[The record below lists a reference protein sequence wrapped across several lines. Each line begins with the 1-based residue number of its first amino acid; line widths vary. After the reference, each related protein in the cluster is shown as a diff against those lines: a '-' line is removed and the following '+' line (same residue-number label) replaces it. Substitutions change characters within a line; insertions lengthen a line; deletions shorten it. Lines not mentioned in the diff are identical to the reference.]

1 LGKNK
6 TILLSFQRIPWINPF
21 LVKKECHGGRNLP
34 KKESTLF
41 SESPLESTIF
51 LFLPSLYESFPFR
64 SFIPNFS
71 MKILVIPGDG
81 IGQEVTTWGKKV
93 IEKIAQKHGHS
104 VSFEEGRMGHVAIEA
119 TGNPLPDET
128 LEKARK
134 SDAILF
140 GAIGHI
146 KYDNDPTAKV
156 RPEQGLLKI
165 RKELGLYANLRPIKL
180 FDELLGAS
188 SLKPEILKG
197 ADILFFRELT
207 GDVYF
212 GEKKRSEDRKTASDL
227 MIYHQYEVER
237 IAEKAYKAAQVRS
250 KRLCSVDKAN
260 VLESSR
266 LWRET
271 VQEVAKRYPDVETEH
286 MFIDNAAMQLIKD
299 PKRFDVVLTANLF
312 GDILTDE
319 ASQIAGSMGML
330 ASASVGDTIGFY
342 EPIHGSAHDIA
353 GKGVAN
359 PLASILSV
367 ALMFE
372 ISFGLKKEANAIV
385 EAVAATLKEGFRT
398 RDIADATTSKENLLG
413 TESMGLKVLEKI

>member
-1 LGKNK
+1 MKKN
-6 TILLSFQRIPWINPF
+6 
-21 LVKKECHGGRNLP
+21 
-34 KKESTLF
+34 
-41 SESPLESTIF
+41 
-51 LFLPSLYESFPFR
+51 
-64 SFIPNFS
+64 
-71 MKILVIPGDG
+71 ILVIPGDG
-81 IGQEVTTWGKKV
+81 IGPEVTTWGKAV
-93 IEKIAQKHGHS
+93 LEKIAEVYGHEF
-104 VSFEEGRMGHVAIEA
+104 SFQEALMGHVAIEA

-128 LEKARK
+128 LQKAQQ

-140 GAIGHI
+140 GAVGHA
-146 KYDNDPTAKV
+146 KYDNDPSAKV

-165 RKELGLYANLRPIKL
+165 RKELGLYANLRPILL
-180 FDELLGAS
+180 FDELLDAS
-188 SLKPEILKG
+188 SIKPSILKG
-197 ADILFFRELT
+197 TDILFFRELT

-212 GEKKRSEDRKTASDL
+212 GEKKRSEDGHTASDL
-227 MIYHQYEVER
+227 MVYSRYEIER
-237 IAEKAYKAAQVRS
+237 IAHKAFEAAMTRS

-271 VQEVAKRYPDVETEH
+271 VQQVSKKYPEVETEH

-330 ASASVGDTIGFY
+330 ASASIGDGTGFF

-353 GKGVAN
+353 GKDLAN

-367 ALMFE
+367 ALMLD
-372 ISFGLKKEANAIV
+372 ISFGLKEESKLIINVIKQVLA
-385 EAVAATLKEGFRT
+385 EGFRT
-398 RDIADATTSKENLLG
+398 NDIADGSTNPYKVLG
-413 TESMGLKVLEKI
+413 TQDMGKLILKFIDQHSLS

>member
-1 LGKNK
+1 MKKN
-6 TILLSFQRIPWINPF
+6 
-21 LVKKECHGGRNLP
+21 
-34 KKESTLF
+34 
-41 SESPLESTIF
+41 
-51 LFLPSLYESFPFR
+51 
-64 SFIPNFS
+64 
-71 MKILVIPGDG
+71 ILVIPGDG

-93 IEKIAQKHGHS
+93 LEAIGTKFGHD
-104 VSFEEGRMGHVAIEA
+104 FTFDEALMGHVAIEA

-134 SDAILF
+134 TDAILF

-146 KYDNDPTAKV
+146 KYDNDPSAKV

-188 SLKPEILKG
+188 SIKPEILKG

-212 GEKKRSEDRKTASDL
+212 GEKKRSEDRNTASDL
-227 MIYHQYEVER
+227 MVYSRYEVER
-237 IAEKAYKAAQVRS
+237 IAKMAFEAAQVRS

-266 LWRET
+266 LWREV
-271 VQEVAKRYPDVETEH
+271 VQEMALQYPDVTTEH

-330 ASASVGDTIGFY
+330 ASASIGDSVGFY
-342 EPIHGSAHDIA
+342 EPIHGSGHDIA
-353 GKGVAN
+353 GKGIAN

-367 ALMFE
+367 ALMLE
-372 ISFGLKKEANAIV
+372 ISFKLTKEAEAIIA
-385 EAVAATLKEGFRT
+385 AVDQALKQGFRT
-398 RDIADATTSKENLLG
+398 GDIADATTPKDKILG
-413 TESMGLKVLEKI
+413 TQAMGEKIVALLS